1 MPPRKLSTPRIGTF
15 PDFYRFYLGEHRQSG
30 TRICH
35 FMGGLAVLSSVVI
48 AVLDAHAGWV
58 GLGIF
63 SSYAINWWSH
73 FRIERNRPA
82 SIDYP
87 LWSIRA
93 DMRMFAE
100 LATGR
105 LSFSGVLERETESGV

>member
-1 MPPRKLSTPRIGTF
+1 MAPCKVPATRLECFS
-15 PDFYRFYLGEHRQSG
+15 DFYKFYLGEHRQSG

-35 FMGGLAVLSSVVI
+35 FIGGFAVLGGV
-48 AVLDAHAGWV
+48 ATALLDGHAGWV
-58 GLGIF
+58 ALGIF

-87 LWSIRA
+87 LWSVRA

-105 LSFSGVLERETESGV
+105 LSFSGARDPESA